1 MMSLL
6 KSLGAVNTMY
16 NLVSLIKR
24 NIKVYLR
31 DKASVFFS
39 FLSVII
45 LLALYFLF
53 LGRQYTSGSSFDGLS
68 DELKTFLSV
77 GVIMGGVLVINT
89 VSLSL
94 GVMGSIVADLETRR
108 LDGFLVTPI
117 ERFKISL
124 AYYISAILVTA
135 AFTLMMWFITI
146 LYVGL
151 FSGYWYHIDTIIYA
165 SLLILLFTFISSA
178 MMLFLVTLLKSQNAF
193 GALAGVLGTVIGFM
207 SGIYMPLEVLG
218 PGMTK
223 VASLNPFTH
232 MTILLKKVLLKE
244 PFSLLNPMLAEGLES
259 PYGTLNIG
267 VFGLNIP
274 LVYLILGALL
284 LAFIFL
290 FLSYRN
296 MNRKMRK

>member
-1 MMSLL
+1 
-6 KSLGAVNTMY
+6 MY
-16 NLVSLIKR
+16 NLLSLIKR

-53 LGRQYTSGSSFDGLS
+53 LGRQYTSGAHFDTLSSN
-68 DELKTFLSV
+68 LKTFLSV

-117 ERFKISL
+117 ERYKVSV
-124 AYYISAILVTA
+124 AYYVSSVIVTSF
-135 AFTLMMWFITI
+135 FTLIMWFLTI

-151 FSGYWYHIDTIIYA
+151 FTGYWYHFDTIIIV
-165 SLLILLFTFISSA
+165 SLLLLLFTYISSA
-178 MMLFLVTLLKSQNAF
+178 MMLFLVTLIKSQNAF

-218 PGMTK
+218 AGMTK

-232 MTILLKKVLLKE
+232 MTILLKQILLKE
-244 PFSLLNPMLAEGLES
+244 PFALLDPNFAEALKI
-259 PYGTLNIG
+259 PYGTINIG
-267 VFGLNIP
+267 VFGLDIP
-274 LVYLILGALL
+274 LVYLIIGSVILALL
-284 LAFIFL
+284 FL
-290 FLSYRN
+290 LLSYRN
-296 MNRKMRK
+296 LNRKMKK